1 MLCEME
7 GKGDG
12 GGGTGEG
19 GEAKL
24 EGKVG
29 EGGKHCKLWNSNAFF
44 FFFINELKSL
54 LAIEKKS
61 IL

>member
-44 FFFINELKSL
+44 FFFYK
-54 LAIEKKS
+54 
-61 IL
+61 